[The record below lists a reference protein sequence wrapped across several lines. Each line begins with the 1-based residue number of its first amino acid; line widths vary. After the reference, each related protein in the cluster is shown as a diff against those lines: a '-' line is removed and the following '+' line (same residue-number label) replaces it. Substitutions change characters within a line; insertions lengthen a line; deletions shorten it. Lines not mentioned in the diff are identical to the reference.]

1 MSAIRNRNGEG
12 DTPPKPSSS
21 PGLFNF
27 ISSVR
32 FAIFLLSFIAVC
44 CIAGTLVPQQAPPEQ
59 YLSRYSE
66 TTYGFLASIGLTDVF
81 HAPWFM
87 LAVGLFGLN
96 LISCTADRLV
106 RFVRNRRT
114 APNLDAKMIGAMPL
128 RFFVPGGKAETLGGL
143 FKGYRRGAATG
154 NAILLEK
161 GGIARYG
168 VYVIHGSIVLILI
181 GSLIGLIWGYRGFMT
196 LTVGQTKNE
205 IVKRASSE
213 KLIPLGFGIKC
224 SDFKVTFYPG
234 GEPKDYM
241 SRIEII
247 NNGKGGPT
255 AEVRVNHPAQYRGTN
270 IYQASYGTDPT
281 FVFDIGGE
289 EVKLVQG
296 DTYEKGPL
304 SFIVMRFEQSVHN
317 FGPGVQ
323 LAYLHGDNPKAVWFL
338 KNVPR
343 LREQEIVGVR
353 MALKDIVEEPYTGL
367 EITHDPGV
375 PVVWTGFALI
385 LFGLYINFFIYHRR
399 IYMVQHDD
407 GVLVAGASPK
417 NREAFR
423 EEFEKLRGKANGVAQ

>member
-1 MSAIRNRNGEG
+1 MSAIRNRSGEG
-12 DTPPKPSSS
+12 DAPPTPSSA
-21 PGLFNF
+21 PGLFGF

-32 FAIFLLSFIAVC
+32 FTIFLLSFIAVC
-44 CIAGTLVPQQAPPEQ
+44 CIAGTLMPQQATPEQ

-66 TTYGFLASIGLTDVF
+66 TTYSFLASVGLTDLF
-81 HAPWFM
+81 HAPWFI

-96 LISCTADRLV
+96 LIFCTVDRLR

-114 APNLDAKMIGAMPL
+114 PANLDAKTIAAMPL
-128 RFFVPGGKAETLGGL
+128 RFFVPGSKTETLGRL
-143 FKGYRRGAATG
+143 FRGYRRGAAAG
-154 NAILLEK
+154 DVMLFEK

-168 VYVIHGSIVLILI
+168 VYVIHGSIILILI
-181 GSLIGLIWGYRGFMT
+181 GSLIGLVWGYRGFMT
-196 LTVGQTKNE
+196 LTVGQTKSE
-205 IVKRASSE
+205 IVKRGSSQRV
-213 KLIPLGFGIKC
+213 IPLGFGVKC

-241 SRIEII
+241 SRIEFID
-247 NNGKGGPT
+247 NGKSGP
-255 AEVRVNHPAQYRGTN
+255 ASEVRVNHPAQYRGVN

-281 FVFDIGGE
+281 FIFDIGGE

-304 SFIVMRFEQSVHN
+304 SFVAMRFEQSVHN

-323 LAYLHGDNPKAVWFL
+323 LAYLQGDSPRAVWFL

-343 LREQEIVGVR
+343 LREQEIMGVR
-353 MALKDIVEEPYTGL
+353 MALKDIIEEPYTGL
-367 EITHDPGV
+367 EITRDPGI

-385 LFGLYINFFIYHRR
+385 LIGLYINFFIYHRR
-399 IYMVQHDD
+399 VYMVQRDD
-407 GVLVAGASPK
+407 GVLVAGASAK

-423 EEFEKLRGKANGVAQ
+423 EEFEKLREKAHGVAQ